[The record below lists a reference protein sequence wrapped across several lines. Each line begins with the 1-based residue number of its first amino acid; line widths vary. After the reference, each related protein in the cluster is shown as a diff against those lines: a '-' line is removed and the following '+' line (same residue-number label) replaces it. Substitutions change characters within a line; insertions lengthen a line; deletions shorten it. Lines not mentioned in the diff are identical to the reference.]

1 LVTRRQAP
9 GSRTAYG
16 TDEGDDVTMR
26 TTAGGRSQILRTSDG
41 NKSIVL
47 PGLLLGVGLGGF
59 VDGILLHQILQW
71 HHMRSGD
78 GIGGD
83 RSLKT
88 VGGLEANTI
97 ADGVFH
103 TATWLLVVV
112 GLYML
117 WNRSR
122 DAGRIR
128 SWTELTGLLLVGW
141 GAFNLVEGI
150 IDHQILGIH
159 HLRDDEGG
167 PIGWDLGFLAFG
179 FVLVLAG
186 VGLARRGAREGEPAA
201 G

>member
-1 LVTRRQAP
+1 
-9 GSRTAYG
+9 
-16 TDEGDDVTMR
+16 
-26 TTAGGRSQILRTSDG
+26 
-41 NKSIVL
+41 
-47 PGLLLGVGLGGF
+47 
-59 VDGILLHQILQW
+59 
-71 HHMRSGD
+71 MRSGD

-83 RSLKT
+83 RSPKT

-117 WNRSR
+117 WNRSLH
-122 DAGRIR
+122 AGRIG
-128 SWTELTGLLLVGW
+128 SWAQLAGLLLVGW

-159 HLRDDEGG
+159 HLRDDEGA

-179 FVLVLAG
+179 LVLVIVG
-186 VGLARRGAREGEPAA
+186 VALARRGARESKLGA